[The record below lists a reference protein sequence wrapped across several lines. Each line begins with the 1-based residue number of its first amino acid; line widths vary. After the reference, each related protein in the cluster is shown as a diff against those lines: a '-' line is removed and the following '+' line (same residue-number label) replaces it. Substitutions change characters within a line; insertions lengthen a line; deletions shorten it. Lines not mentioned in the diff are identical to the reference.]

1 MSVYHCPL
9 CPLIFQYRTEADWHL
24 REEHRS
30 RTTEAADL
38 RAELAAATRPLDWKR
53 LAELRVRRP
62 GPAITLLLR
71 TAPAATMSVLDIA
84 RLRQLAERARRA
96 LTAQPHRDTVVSV
109 VADRLFK
116 AVSAAETQPTDR
128 GVAVLVDKDD
138 MAIVHLPFAPRD
150 REVVG
155 CRFATRDLDYALRR
169 YPSYR
174 VIVLGRNPRILEGHV
189 RDLSEAGVPARLGGP
204 RSVPPAGAAP
214 ALSSDELLE
223 ERIEA
228 AGGLPLVVVG
238 DRKSIERFSRES
250 AHAGEVVAEIA
261 RSRFHRDNL
270 ANHITEHLDRLY
282 YESQSRAVAELVQAE
297 RRSSIVWGI
306 EAAWESVSSG
316 TADRMWVEHD
326 YAVGPRAA
334 ETKGAPTEGG
344 SPWSAES
351 DDLVEALLVKAA
363 RRGIETHLLAPRT
376 LGRADPV
383 AVKVPTS
390 ASPLWPNPLH
400 MASI

>member
-53 LAELRVRRP
+53 LAELRVRRA

-96 LTAQPHRDTVVSV
+96 LTAQPHRDAVVSV

-128 GVAVLVDKDD
+128 G
-138 MAIVHLPFAPRD
+138 
-150 REVVG
+150 
-155 CRFATRDLDYALRR
+155 LDYALRR

-174 VIVLGRNPRILEGHV
+174 VIALGCNPRIFEGHV
-189 RDLSEAGVPARLGGP
+189 RNLSEAGVPARLGGP

-214 ALSSDELLE
+214 ALSADELLE

-228 AGGLPLVVVG
+228 AGSLPLVVVG
-238 DRKSIERFSRES
+238 DRRGIERFSRHS
-250 AHAGEVVAEIA
+250 AHAGEVVAEVA

-270 ANHITEHLDRLY
+270 AKHITEHLDRLY
-282 YESQSRAVAELVQAE
+282 YEGQSRAVAELVQAE

-306 EAAWESVSSG
+306 GAAWESVSSG

-326 YAVGPRAA
+326 YAVGLRAA
-334 ETKGAPTEGG
+334 DTEAVPGEGG
-344 SPWSAES
+344 SPWPAES
-351 DDLVEALLVKAA
+351 DDLVDALLVKAA
-363 RRGIETHLLAPRT
+363 RRGIETHLLSPGT

-383 AVKVPTS
+383 AVKVPTA